1 MMVPSKVETLFDFSN
16 FSYVLVNAWQFLA
29 MVNDALQYLAML
41 DSAW

>member
-1 MMVPSKVETLFDFSN
+1 MMVPSKVENLLDLSN

-41 DSAW
+41 GNA